1 MELDNFLTIPG
12 KDGPTYT
19 NSTYQN
25 MEGEMKYEAGDYVTH
40 SGSWLLSFFLGGV
53 VGAAVALL
61 LAPKSGRQTRGQIK
75 DIAHD
80 YKEKA
85 EGYYDQAKSKMSTVV
100 QKGTEIIHRK
110 GSGND
115 SASEVPDSGD
125 GSSENPDSQ

>member
-1 MELDNFLTIPG
+1 MGIGNFLTISG
-12 KDGPTYT
+12 KDSPTYN
-19 NSTYQN
+19 NSAYQN
-25 MEGEMKYEAGDYVTH
+25 MEGEMKYEAGDYGTH

-75 DIAHD
+75 DIAQD

-85 EGYYDQAKSKMSTVV
+85 EGYYDQAKSKMSTIV
-100 QKGTEIIHRK
+100 QKGTEVIHRK

-115 SASEVPDSGD
+115 SASEVSDSGD
-125 GSSENPDSQ
+125 GSLENSDSQ